1 VWRVTARPRPRGAG
15 ILRLY
20 PRAWRAR
27 YEDEV
32 LALLE
37 QAHLGRRARFDLAR
51 GALDARIHAESR
63 WTVVAALLCGGL
75 WTVAGATVVAQP
87 VPPEWPGYLV
97 EVLPL
102 ALVAVLAGLVATVGC
117 WARQSDRL
125 GRIGAAGVVLAV
137 IGALVWA
144 AALAAAALE
153 LGYGAVTMAG
163 QAMALAGMLVVGLAL
178 TRTRDLPIG
187 AAIGLSSA
195 LMLLGWPAAWLAFG
209 LAWTFVGVTLLARP
223 GPSPARFA

>member
-1 VWRVTARPRPRGAG
+1 
-15 ILRLY
+15 
-20 PRAWRAR
+20 
-27 YEDEV
+27 V

-37 QAHLGRRARFDLAR
+37 EAHLGRRARLDLAR

-63 WTVVAALLCGGL
+63 STVAAALLCGGL
-75 WTVAGATVVAQP
+75 WTVAGVTVVAQP
-87 VPPEWPGYLV
+87 VPPDWPGYLV

-125 GRIGAAGVVLAV
+125 GRLGAAGVVLAV

-163 QAMALAGMLVVGLAL
+163 QAMALAGTLVVGLAL
-178 TRTRDLPIG
+178 TRTHDLPIG

-209 LAWTFVGVTLLARP
+209 LAWTFVGVTLLARA
-223 GPSPARFA
+223 GPSSARFA